1 MATAGTGQANEWRL
15 AAPHFSINTNVE
27 SSVNCIKFDP
37 HEELFWTGSAAGKVA
52 SFLPTNHF
60 SRYSAFVVSKV
71 SGVNSLE
78 PTENALFALTDTSL
92 RVTSKQ
98 GIPIGKYTSQ
108 SMTRMMAMCR
118 MPGTS
123 TFVMGGF
130 QEKLIHYDFVKEKE
144 IRTTDLKEGEHS
156 IIIRYNGTNTF
167 TADSKGNVIVKS
179 PKNFET
185 LQVIDC
191 HQDRILDFD
200 VQGSKLI
207 SCGVTMNRQQN
218 MDRFVKVYDLRMHKA
233 LTPCTSQL
241 IPQFVRFIPSYCE
254 RICIMAQSMNL
265 IDPGNNWG
273 SHPASIR
280 MFDLASNGNH
290 VEFGVETSIVTA
302 FDYSSSKNF
311 AAIGSHVGVIC
322 AYADRDQPIVNDSS
336 KETIF
341 AAPPAQPPI
350 SFAID
355 DTTQTFG
362 SIPFPFSQGPLVS
375 DWPSELTQIV
385 HRRRKPPSD
394 LTNVKSIHYATQ
406 IRNPR
411 INSKLKQHNI
421 VPYFLEHIEPV
432 IEVHDVQKIV
442 EQSEH
447 RMVKTRVSKLYKK
460 RPPPVN
466 HVPSRRGNSS
476 DETPETYTWNTIRHI
491 TMQSTHAMNLVAN
504 TVVQVVYSLSPLRS
518 IVMRHICT
526 NDTCITC
533 ELHFLFNAFSSKI
546 GQSDGIITTNLAL
559 ALTRNG
565 VSLKTGGVLHAINE
579 VIKTI
584 LDDVAEKDINASVST
599 KFNRHLCCIRC
610 RGLQT
615 VEAYSDHLLSLNYG
629 SLHQTSLCQ
638 LIEKSLHLGP
648 ETGEKECEDC
658 KQMSRMECKR
668 KVRELSPVLLISTN
682 TSSEDYV
689 DFWRQQLSTHE
700 VRPDA
705 QTNSFGSV
713 PESPS
718 EKKRCRYG
726 EDCRNKKT
734 CKFAHGHIDWSSEQS
749 KLLEHVDSSQWS
761 HYIPSRIAA
770 QVCEGIVRISD
781 ISDIPG
787 YDEPTA
793 IIYELDAMIHVIGN
807 GEHDVKWTHPVT
819 LLRESPV
826 ASTAW
831 TLINEQLVSRLHD
844 HEARYV
850 DGRWKLPALL
860 VYRQKGDEILFSEKT
875 FSDDLFFSDD
885 NLAMNGTESLAIKS
899 MEDLPKAGELVGL
912 DAEFIKIKTD
922 MLEFDGRSVQ
932 VRAVGRASCVDA
944 TGQKVIFDDYVR
956 LTDDMKVVDYLTRY
970 SGIVESDLLPAS
982 SDKYLTTH
990 KRLLLRMHVLIQ
1002 RGVIFVGHAL
1012 HNDFTV
1018 INVHVPEP
1026 QIIDTVVLL
1035 RLEAQR
1041 MLSLQFLVKEMLGE
1055 IIQTAEHDS
1064 VVDAQYALKMY
1075 RKYLE
1080 LRDQGILSSEMRRIY
1095 TILPSCNSPSQTS
1108 SPLIVSTLRKTPD
1121 DPADAAPQT
1130 I

>member
-1 MATAGTGQANEWRL
+1 MATASTSQGNEWRFV
-15 AAPHFSINTNVE
+15 APLSINTTIE
-27 SSVNCIKFDP
+27 SSVNCLKFDP
-37 HEELFWTGSAAGKVA
+37 HEELFWAGSSSGKVT

-71 SGVNSLE
+71 SGVNCVE

-92 RVTSKQ
+92 RVTTKQ
-98 GIPIGKYTSQ
+98 GIPIGKYSSQ
-108 SMTRMMAMCR
+108 SMTKMMAMCH

-144 IRTTDLKEGEHS
+144 IRTTELKEGENS

-167 TADSKGNVIVKS
+167 TADTKGNVIVKS
-179 PKNFET
+179 PKNYET
-185 LQVIDC
+185 IQVIDC

-218 MDRFVKVYDLRMHKA
+218 MDRFVKIYDLRMHKCLNP
-233 LTPCTSQL
+233 LTSHL
-241 IPQFVRFIPSYCE
+241 LPQFVRFIPSYCE
-254 RICIMAQSMNL
+254 RICIMAQSLNT

-273 SHPASIR
+273 VHPASIR

-302 FDYSSSKNF
+302 FDISSSKNF
-311 AAIGSHVGVIC
+311 AAVGNHLGLIS
-322 AYADRDQPIVNDSS
+322 AFADRDQPMVNDNS

-362 SIPFPFSQGPLVS
+362 SIPFPFSQSSLVS

-385 HRRRKPPSD
+385 HRRRKPPPD

-406 IRNPR
+406 IKNPR
-411 INSKLKQHNI
+411 INSKLRKHNI

-432 IEVHDVQKIV
+432 IEVRDVEKTV
-442 EQSEH
+442 EQAKQ
-447 RMVKTRVSKLYKK
+447 RMIKTKVSKLYKK

-476 DETPETYTWNTIRHI
+476 DETQETYTWNTISHV

-504 TVVQVVYSLSPLRS
+504 TVVQVVYSLSSLRN
-518 IVMRHICT
+518 IVLRHICT
-526 NDTCITC
+526 NETCITC
-533 ELHFLFNAFSSKI
+533 ELHFLFSAFSSKI
-546 GQSDGIITTNLAL
+546 GKTDGIITTNLAL
-559 ALTRNG
+559 ALARNG
-565 VSLKTGGVLHAINE
+565 VSLQTGGVLHAINE
-579 VIKTI
+579 VIKTT
-584 LDDVAEKDINASVST
+584 LDDVAEKDINESVST
-599 KFNRHLCCIRC
+599 TFSRHLCCIRC

-615 VEAYSDHLLSLNYG
+615 VESSSDHLLSLNYG
-629 SLHQTSLCQ
+629 SIQQASLCQ

-648 ETGEKECEDC
+648 ETGERECEDC

-668 KVRELSPVLLISTN
+668 KVCELSPVLLINSN
-682 TSSEDYV
+682 TSSEGYV
-689 DFWRQQLSTHE
+689 DFWRRQLSTHE
-700 VRPDA
+700 IRPDA
-705 QTNSFGSV
+705 NANSMGSV

-718 EKKRCRYG
+718 EKKSCRYG
-726 EDCRNKKT
+726 MDCRHRKT
-734 CKFAHGHIDWSSEQS
+734 CKFVHGRIDWSLEQT
-749 KLLEHVDSSQWS
+749 KLLEHVDSVAWN
-761 HYIPSRIAA
+761 HYIPSRISA
-770 QVCEGIVRISD
+770 QLCEGIVRISD
-781 ISDIPG
+781 ISDVPG
-787 YDEPTA
+787 YDEPAA
-793 IIYELDAMIHVIGN
+793 IVYELDAMVHVIGN
-807 GEHDVKWTHPVT
+807 GEHDVKWTHPIT

-860 VYRQKGDEILFSEKT
+860 VYRQIGAEVPVSEKI
-875 FSDDLFFSDD
+875 FSDDLFFAEE
-885 NLAMNGTESLAIKS
+885 NLAVNGIESVAIKS
-899 MEDLPKAGELVGL
+899 MEDLPKEGELVGI

-922 MLEFDGRSVQ
+922 LLEFDGKCAQ
-932 VRAVGRASCVDA
+932 MRAVGRASCVDA
-944 TGQKVIFDDYVR
+944 TGEKIIFDDHVR
-956 LTDDMKVVDYLTRY
+956 LADDVKVVDYLTRF
-970 SGIVESDLLPAS
+970 SGIGESDLFPAS
-982 SDKYLTTH
+982 SGKYLTTH
-990 KRLLLRMHVLIQ
+990 KRLLLRMHVMIQ

-1018 INVHVPEP
+1018 INVHIPEP

-1035 RLEAQR
+1035 RLETQR
-1041 MLSLQFLVKEMLGE
+1041 MLSLQLLVKEMLGE
-1055 IIQTAEHDS
+1055 MIQTAEHDS

-1095 TILPSCNSPSQTS
+1095 DILPCNSPSQTA
-1108 SPLIVSTLRKTPD
+1108 SPLLVSTLRKTPD